1 MVRNG
6 GIMKF
11 KEVEKHLNRAVNL
24 LHQVDTHL
32 TILEFDIEN
41 VAQLKFIEAE
51 FKEALDELAQ
61 LKKAW
66 LAEAR
71 ELGVDDLEFGVDD
84 FDYQEESEV
93 K

>member
-1 MVRNG
+1 
-6 GIMKF
+6 MKF
-11 KEVEKHLNRAVNL
+11 KKVEKHLNRAVNL

-32 TILEFDIEN
+32 TTLEFDIEN

-51 FKEALDELAQ
+51 FKEALHELAQ
-61 LKKAW
+61 LKKSW

-71 ELGVDDLEFGVDD
+71 ELGVDD
-84 FDYQEESEV
+84 FDYEESKV

>member
-1 MVRNG
+1 
-6 GIMKF
+6 MKF

-32 TILEFDIEN
+32 TMLEFDIGN
-41 VAQLKFIEAE
+41 VSQLKFIEAE
-51 FKEALDELAQ
+51 FKDALHELAQ

-71 ELGVDDLEFGVDD
+71 ELGVDD
-84 FDYQEESEV
+84 FDYGEDYGTTS
-93 K
+93 